1 MVYSNKNRA
10 VVVKSAGFPPL
21 YSTKVDGNYAERLGL
36 EGKPAPGTF
45 LEAARQLG
53 VDPTR
58 AIVVEDAI
66 VGVQAGK
73 RGNFGGVI
81 GVDRTGQAAA
91 LQANGAD
98 VVVRDLSEVA
108 CE

>member
-1 MVYSNKNRA
+1 
-10 VVVKSAGFPPL
+10 GI
-21 YSTKVDGNYAERLGL
+21 
-36 EGKPAPGTF
+36 F

-53 VDPTR
+53 VDPAR

-66 VGVQAGK
+66 VGVQAGR

-98 VVVRDLSEVA
+98 VVVSDLSEVA
-108 CE
+108 CEQ